1 MVKGTFAVE
10 TEIDACD
17 RKLVEAAITSAAI
30 RFSELA
36 HQETLAAAVE
46 YVSDLKFS
54 HQWRTSL
61 ATILGAA
68 SVVLMRGKFGANR
81 LERTLLTDIRD
92 EAVHLSQL
100 LTNAFPTSRATVHET
115 WQIDS
120 TTKQRSPKR

>member
-1 MVKGTFAVE
+1 
-10 TEIDACD
+10 
-17 RKLVEAAITSAAI
+17 VEAAITSAAI